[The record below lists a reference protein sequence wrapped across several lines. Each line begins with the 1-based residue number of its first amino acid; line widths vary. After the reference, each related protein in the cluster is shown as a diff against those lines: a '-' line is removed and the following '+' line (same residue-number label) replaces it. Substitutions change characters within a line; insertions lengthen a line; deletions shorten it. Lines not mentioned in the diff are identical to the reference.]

1 MFWNRI
7 IGPSNDGCVQA
18 SIFAHSGQVWRTIA
32 GYEAIQN
39 DPQRPSV
46 PECDGCE
53 GLSVAWLLAREET
66 GQRTTYRT
74 ESGREALLKNP
85 DFVAAFQRAKNR
97 IASMK
102 VAFVVVQDD
111 TVQYLVEVFATVS
124 LKARFNSLR
133 TT

>member
-1 MFWNRI
+1 
-7 IGPSNDGCVQA
+7 V
-18 SIFAHSGQVWRTIA
+18 
-32 GYEAIQN
+32 
-39 DPQRPSV
+39 
-46 PECDGCE
+46 
-53 GLSVAWLLAREET
+53 VACKRRVTA
-66 GQRTTYRT
+66 QTYRT

>member
-1 MFWNRI
+1 VVACQRRD
-7 IGPSNDGCVQA
+7 GP
-18 SIFAHSGQVWRTIA
+18 
-32 GYEAIQN
+32 
-39 DPQRPSV
+39 P
-46 PECDGCE
+46 
-53 GLSVAWLLAREET
+53 
-66 GQRTTYRT
+66 RTTYRT
-74 ESGREALLKNP
+74 ESGRAALLKNP

-124 LKARFNSLR
+124 LKARFNSFR